1 MLGFKFR
8 KFQSSSKKLEN
19 LVLDKFHEEI
29 SSENSVPTIIT
40 KRSIIPFLAARYD
53 PLGLSNQL
61 IGKKCYSRIFGLKYV
76 TGTMS

>member
-40 KRSIIPFLAARYD
+40 KRSIIQFLAARYD

-61 IGKKCYSRIFGLKYV
+61 IRKKCYSRIFGLKYI
-76 TGTMS
+76 TRTMS